1 MEFHKLYK
9 GRYLIALYDKDDMLV
24 DVGINAVELLTCSAR
39 PHTFYENVAKGRNS
53 IFGYTIH
60 LIDCL
65 EQHDDIF
72 AEEDKIF
79 LDQLLLSKEHSI
91 EERIIAKAKELG
103 ISKRT
108 AYRWK
113 SQGKLKGF

>member
-1 MEFHKLYK
+1 MLKLYR
-9 GRYLIALYDKDDMLV
+9 GRYLIALYNKEDVLI
-24 DVGINAVELLTCSAR
+24 DVGTKPSELKLFQNRLSS
-39 PHTFYENVAKGRNS
+39 FYEQVSRKNKS
-53 IFGYTIH
+53 FFGCKLY

-65 EQHDDIF
+65 EKHNDIF
-72 AEEDKIF
+72 KEEDEIF
-79 LDQLLLSKEHSI
+79 LLEMDCIKAKDYKLGE
-91 EERIIAKAKELG
+91 IAKQLG